1 MNLRDKIEA
10 IKSRADYSKDQLYLI
25 EAINENSGFLLGDDR
40 VFYIISHNETNNDAI
55 STKYLSLKTNI
66 YINTVEN
73 EPSFKPGYYDLL
85 IYSGDINLVFF
96 ESFIEL
102 CSKFNYEQETLSFID
117 FFYSLLKLFELPKEV
132 SYTNL
137 VGLFGELVLI
147 KFAYE
152 KYNKEIFK
160 FWHNSLGSTDKYD
173 FSFPAFNIE
182 VKTTVKEGMR
192 FEIKHSQIF
201 NEKDNFVAVINIDND
216 NSGMSVSEI
225 FDYFKTTK
233 PFSGSIDFMIKLQQE
248 KQKVYENDFKEKKFS
263 LSRILLFSNKTI
275 STIHEIPNFIDSIHY
290 MYDFASQEPVSFDSI
305 FK

>member
-1 MNLRDKIEA
+1 MNLKDKIDA
-10 IKSRADYSKDQLYLI
+10 IKNRNDYSSDQLYLI
-25 EAINENSGFLLGDDR
+25 EAVNESSGFLLGDDH
-40 VFYIISHNETNNDAI
+40 VFYIIAHKETNNDAI

-85 IYSGDINLVFF
+85 IYSGGLDLIFF

-102 CSKFNYEQETLSFID
+102 CSKFNYEQDSLTFIE
-117 FFYSLLKLFELPKEV
+117 FFYSLLKLFELPKEI

-137 VGLFGELVLI
+137 IGLYGELALI

-152 KYNKEIFK
+152 NYNKEIYK
-160 FWHNSLGSTDKYD
+160 YWHNALGSIDKYD
-173 FSFPAFNIE
+173 FSLPKYNIE

-201 NEKDNFVAVINIDND
+201 NEKENFIAVINIDND
-216 NSGMSVSEI
+216 NSGSTVEEI
-225 FDYFKTTK
+225 FNYFKTTK
-233 PFSGSIDFMIKLQQE
+233 PFSDSIDFMIKLQQE
-248 KQKVYENDFKEKKFS
+248 KQKVYENDFKEKKFT

-275 STIHEIPNFIDSIHY
+275 STIEGIPNYIDSIHY
-290 MYDFASQEPVSFDSI
+290 MYDFASQKPISFDSI